1 VRGFAFA
8 VAIAERQKRI
18 VINTDLEIF
27 YVFNVTEVK
36 IKVHSK

>member
-1 VRGFAFA
+1 MRGFVFA
-8 VAIAERQKRI
+8 VAIVERQKGI

-27 YVFNVTEVK
+27 CVFNVTEVK